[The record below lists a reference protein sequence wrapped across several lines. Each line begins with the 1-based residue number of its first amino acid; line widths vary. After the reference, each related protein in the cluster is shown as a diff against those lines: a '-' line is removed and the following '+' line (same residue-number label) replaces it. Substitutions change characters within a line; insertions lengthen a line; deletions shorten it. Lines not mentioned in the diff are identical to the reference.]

1 MRHPSVPLPRIGM
14 RVIKTA
20 VAVMVSYALFLPF
33 GLTYREELGGVLGQ
47 MGPLYAC
54 IACIICTQS
63 TLGQT
68 FRQGISRLIGVIV
81 GGALGTATLLLG
93 PALEN
98 LWVKTLVLGAV
109 CVAGVWICLLIKRPT
124 ACGMACILPCVILI
138 TGVTGVTRYYYAAA
152 RMIETIVG
160 LLVALAVNAALPDH
174 RPEGQRG
181 ECDMK
186 VEVDNTTK
194 KLCVIGDPV
203 EHSKSP
209 LIQNTM
215 IRELG
220 LDYVYLCQPVPRG
233 KCREWLDCA
242 KFADYAGF
250 NATMPHKEEL
260 VPLMDE
266 LDADAA
272 LIGAVN
278 TVCIRDGKACGY
290 NTDGEGFLRS
300 LADEGI
306 DPAGK
311 HVLVL
316 GAGGAAKAVCLKLAQ
331 AGADVT
337 VCNRTIDKAQAICAH
352 DPAHLHPAGFDTAT
366 LYKEAQSCD
375 VLVNCTSLGMAGT
388 KGQFEDFDFLDGLK
402 PGVPVVDLIYAP
414 AETEL
419 LRQARQRGHKTVNGF
434 GLLVNQA
441 VLALE
446 HFTGTEID
454 AARMKKVLSGL
465 L

>member
-186 VEVDNTTK
+186 VEVDSTTK

-242 KFADYAGF
+242 KFAGYAGF

-278 TVCIRDGKACGY
+278 TVCIRDGKVCGY

-375 VLVNCTSLGMAGT
+375 LLVNCTSLGMAGT
-388 KGQFEDFDFLDGLK
+388 KGQFEDFAFLDGLK